1 MAVIEDGA
9 GRGFTARVN
18 SENRLYTF
26 ADSVPSG
33 AVAASRGKM
42 WGISTGDLTFTN
54 DGTSAIA
61 WLRYSGLEKLVVSR
75 FTFTTGASDGAGN
88 TSYKFIKN
96 PTTGTIVDNAIVANT
111 TNRNFS
117 GTSSSLA
124 GVQYSGAQGYTF
136 TNGDEIADLN
146 RESAGVFILD
156 TNETPYILENGNSFG
171 ITVTPPAGNTSQTN
185 RLFIV
190 VYELVVA

>member
-54 DGTSAIA
+54 DSTSAIA
-61 WLRYSGLEKLVVSR
+61 YLRYSGLEKLVVSR
-75 FTFTTGASDGAGN
+75 VGYTTGASDGTGN
-88 TSYKFIKN
+88 TTYRIIKN
-96 PTTGTIVDNAIVANT
+96 PTTGTIVDNAIAANT

-117 GTSSSLA
+117 GTSSSLS
-124 GVQYSGAQGYTF
+124 GVQYSGADGYTL
-136 TNGDEIADLN
+136 TNGVVVGDLN
-146 RESAGVFILD
+146 RESAGLFILEA
-156 TNETPYILENGNSFG
+156 NESPYILENGNSFG
-171 ITVTPPAGNTSQTN
+171 VTVTPPTGNTSQTN

-190 VYELVVA
+190 AYELVV